1 MTMLI
6 FLLLAGS
13 AFAGLTTDIEFAKA
27 GDVSL
32 TLDASIPEG
41 PGPFPAVII
50 VHGGGWRNGDKQ
62 TFVKPLFEPLTKAG
76 FAWFTINY
84 RLAPAYRFPAPVED
98 VENAIRYVQS
108 HAREYKV
115 DLKRLALTGESAG
128 GHLVSFVGA
137 RDGAKLKLRAVV
149 PFYAP
154 NDLEA
159 MITGPD
165 KTEGGGPAIRGLL
178 NFTEPDAAAIRK
190 LREASPVTYVK
201 KGMPPFL
208 LIHGTKDMT
217 VPFRQATLMCDK
229 IKQAGSS
236 CELFPVEGGA
246 HGVGNWERDPALQEY
261 KVRIELISEIE
272 FDWDDGNKK
281 HLATHNVTPA
291 EFEQVLNH
299 DPWIWI
305 TR

>member
-246 HGVGNWERDPALQEY
+246 HGVGNWERDPSLQEY
-261 KVRIELISEIE
+261 KVRMVQWL
-272 FDWDDGNKK
+272 KQ
-281 HLATHNVTPA
+281 TM
-291 EFEQVLNH
+291 
-299 DPWIWI
+299 
-305 TR
+305 R

>member
-1 MTMLI
+1 MTILI

-13 AFAGLTTDIEFAKA
+13 AFAGLKTDIEFAKA
-27 GDVSL
+27 GDVTL
-32 TLDASIPEG
+32 TLDASIPDG

-50 VHGGGWRNGDKQ
+50 VHGGSWRNGNKQ
-62 TFVKPLFEPLTKAG
+62 MFVKPLFEPLTNAG

-84 RLAPAYRFPAPVED
+84 RLAPAYHFPAPVAD
-98 VENAIRYVQS
+98 VQNAIRYVQS

-137 RDGAKLKLRAVV
+137 RDGAKLQLRAVI

-154 NDLEA
+154 VDLEA
-159 MITGPD
+159 LVTGPD
-165 KTEGGGPAIRGLL
+165 KTDPPVQALQALL
-178 NFTEPDAAAIRK
+178 NRNAWKLLFKIVFDFTESDAGAIWR
-190 LREASPVTYVK
+190 LREATPVKYVK

-208 LIHGTKDMT
+208 LIHGTKDPL
-217 VPFRQATLMCDK
+217 VPFRQATLMRDK

-246 HGVGNWERDPALQEY
+246 HGVGNWERNPALQQY
-261 KVRIELISEIE
+261 KVKMVEWLKQTMR
-272 FDWDDGNKK
+272 
-281 HLATHNVTPA
+281 
-291 EFEQVLNH
+291 
-299 DPWIWI
+299 
-305 TR
+305 